1 MSIRILIVLTFFYN
15 FSLANVVID
24 NHINKYDNFSIQ
36 YFYDKNNNLSIENI
50 EQHKFEKTTLNSF
63 TFGYIEGY
71 TWFKIEIENRSDKEN
86 YILSFSEAIW
96 KEVNLYYKKDDIFIE
111 NLNGLDIPLSKRSI
125 KDVNPTFNIHIDKQ
139 TTKVFYIKA
148 KTIAS
153 QIGRFEI
160 LLNEEYYNPS
170 KITTTDI
177 YIIFAFILI
186 TIVILNIYSYFL
198 TKDNTYLY
206 YILYVIAS
214 IIFSS
219 MHSGSYL
226 LLGFDGWNEGLH
238 VVGAFVIL
246 FLLLFT
252 NKFLDLR
259 NQLPFIH
266 KFFMFSSLVF
276 ILFALL
282 IYNNISYS
290 SVLFNIYSALFFMVL
305 FFAVFKIYLKGS
317 VTVKYYL
324 IALLIYAPLMGLM
337 IATFNTFLN
346 YSDFTRHSFLA
357 GALIEIIFFT
367 LLLAS
372 KYRSL
377 NLEKIKIQ
385 EELLFEKNNNEA
397 YLKSEIKKQTKE
409 ISEIANKFKFAT
421 DNALA
426 GFWEIDLD
434 TNKVSFSN
442 GWFKFLGYDKKDFL
456 SITTEETLNK
466 ILHKDDLKK
475 VFKAVDDF
483 LLGKTKKYNV
493 EFRVLHQDG
502 LFTWVNASGALHNN
516 KFFGFH
522 IDINDIKN
530 ANLKIIEQSKMVSMG
545 EMIGNI
551 AHQWR
556 QPLSVIATASTGMK
570 LQKEFDILSDEE
582 FYNFCDSINNNAQYL
597 SKTIDDFKNFIKG
610 DMSKNIF
617 VLKDEID
624 SFLNLVDASIK
635 SHNLNVILELDET
648 IKING
653 FQNELTQSLI
663 NIFNNSKD
671 VLVEKEIEEKL
682 IFISTFTKKDKIIIK
697 IKDNGGGIPK
707 DIISKVFEPYFTTKH
722 QSQGTGLG
730 LHMTYSL
737 IVDGMDGTIEVN
749 NSSYEYNGNKYIGAE
764 FIISLFTE

>member
-1 MSIRILIVLTFFYN
+1 M
-15 FSLANVVID
+15 
-24 NHINKYDNFSIQ
+24 
-36 YFYDKNNNLSIENI
+36 
-50 EQHKFEKTTLNSF
+50 
-63 TFGYIEGY
+63 
-71 TWFKIEIENRSDKEN
+71 EIENLSDKQN
-86 YILSFSEAIW
+86 YILTFSEAIW
-96 KEVNLYYKKDDIFIE
+96 KEFNLYYKKDGVFIE
-111 NLNGLDIPLSKRSI
+111 DLNGLDISLNKRSI

-160 LLNEEYYNPS
+160 VTNEEYYNPS

-186 TIVILNIYSYFL
+186 TIVMLNIYSYFL
-198 TKDNTYLY
+198 TKDNTYMY

-214 IIFSS
+214 VIFSN

-226 LLGFDGWNEGLH
+226 ILGFDGWNEGLH

-246 FLLLFT
+246 FLLLFS
-252 NKFLDLR
+252 NKFLDLK
-259 NQLPFIH
+259 NQLPLVH
-266 KFFMFSSLVF
+266 KFFMFSAIVF

-282 IYNNISYS
+282 IYNNIAYS
-290 SVLFNIYSALFFMVL
+290 SVLFNIYSALFFMIL
-305 FFAVFKIYLKGS
+305 FFAVFKIFLKG
-317 VTVKYYL
+317 VTTVKYYL

-346 YSDFTRHSFLA
+346 YSGFTRHSFLA

-385 EELLFEKNNNEA
+385 DELIFEKNNNEA
-397 YLKSEIKKQTKE
+397 KLKNEIEKQTKE
-409 ISEIANKFKFAT
+409 ISEIANKFTFAT

-434 TNKVSFSN
+434 TNKVYFSN
-442 GWFKFLGYDKKDFL
+442 GWFEFLGYEKKDFL
-456 SITTEETLNK
+456 SITTEKTINK
-466 ILHKDDLKK
+466 IIHKEDLDS

-483 LLGKTKKYNV
+483 LNGKIKKYNV
-493 EFRVLHQDG
+493 EFRVLHKDG
-502 LFTWVNASGALHNN
+502 IFTWVNASGALYKN

-522 IDINDIKN
+522 IDIDDIKN

-570 LQKEFDILSDEE
+570 LQKEFDMLSDKE
-582 FYNFCDSINNNAQYL
+582 FYELCDSINNNAQYL

-610 DMSKNIF
+610 DMTKNTF

-624 SFLNLVDASIK
+624 SFLNLVDGSIK
-635 SHNLNVILELDET
+635 SNNIKIILNLDET

-671 VLVEKEIEEKL
+671 ILVEKKIEEKL
-682 IFISTFTKKDKIIIK
+682 IFISTFTKKEKAIIK
-697 IKDNGGGIPK
+697 IKDNGGGVPK
-707 DIISKVFEPYFTTKH
+707 DIITKIFEPYFTTKH

-730 LHMTYSL
+730 LHMTYNL
-737 IVDGMDGTIEVN
+737 IVDGMGGTIEVN
-749 NSSYEYNGNKYIGAE
+749 NCDYEYKDDKYTGAE
-764 FIISLFTE
+764 FIINLPTK